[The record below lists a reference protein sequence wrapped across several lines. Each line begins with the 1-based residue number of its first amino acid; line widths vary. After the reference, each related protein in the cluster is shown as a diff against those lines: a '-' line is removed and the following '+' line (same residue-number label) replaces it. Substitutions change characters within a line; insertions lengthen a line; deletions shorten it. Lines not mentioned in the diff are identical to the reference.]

1 MLSGTLSRQH
11 FDSIR
16 YGSGIRSFIQWE
28 QAPRD
33 RSYHQ
38 HHWAEFSCLGK
49 GFVGFKAVN
58 VALPTSERMF
68 PDGPADVV
76 NSYCLV
82 RHSAAMV
89 LAQPAMTLSTW
100 EAEVQKMRNAYR
112 VPIPEE

>member
-1 MLSGTLSRQH
+1 
-11 FDSIR
+11 
-16 YGSGIRSFIQWE
+16 
-28 QAPRD
+28 
-33 RSYHQ
+33 
-38 HHWAEFSCLGK
+38 
-49 GFVGFKAVN
+49 
-58 VALPTSERMF
+58 MF